1 MNQDKI
7 AKLIKKI
14 RKDNNLTQKD
24 LAQKYNV
31 TYQAVSKWEN
41 GVNLPDTYL
50 LKQISKDFNISI
62 DDILEGEYSQK
73 KKKIKIIYLTIL
85 IIIVLILITLGTI
98 HITKKVNPSFVFK
111 TISSNCSTFDITGSI
126 AYNKNKSSIYISE
139 ISYCGKDNKEKYT
152 KINCTLYEKTKDSL
166 IEIDSY
172 SYNKNK
178 GILLKDFLQEI
189 SFNVDNYPN
198 VCNSYN
204 EDTLYLE
211 IDAQND
217 SEVISTYKI
226 PLKLESNCD
235 K

>member
-1 MNQDKI
+1 MDQEKI

-41 GVNLPDTYL
+41 GINLPDTSL
-50 LKQISKDFNISI
+50 LRQISKDFNISI

-73 KKKIKIIYLTIL
+73 KKKIKIIYL
-85 IIIVLILITLGTI
+85 
-98 HITKKVNPSFVFK
+98 
-111 TISSNCSTFDITGSI
+111 TGSI

-211 IDAQND
+211 INAQND
-217 SEVISTYKI
+217 SEAISTYKI
-226 PLKLESNCD
+226 PLKLENNCD

>member
-1 MNQDKI
+1 MDQEKI

-41 GVNLPDTYL
+41 GINLPDTSL
-50 LKQISKDFNISI
+50 LRQISKDFNISI